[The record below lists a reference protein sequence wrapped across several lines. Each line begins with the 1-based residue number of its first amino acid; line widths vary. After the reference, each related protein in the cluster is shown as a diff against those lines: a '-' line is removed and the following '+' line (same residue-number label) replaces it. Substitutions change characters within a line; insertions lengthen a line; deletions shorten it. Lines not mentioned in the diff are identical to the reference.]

1 MLGASGTAD
10 KENVPP
16 GSPPYRF
23 NYFTWQ
29 ITGKLLE
36 NNCTEGLRR
45 GRITIGGEIMAKFTT
60 GDPRIN
66 RGGAP
71 TQQARVQ
78 EWYKQH
84 PGGSV
89 SACAR
94 ELNISRPTA
103 RRWMPAE
110 QRQTQQPKAAHVP
123 AAQTRQRSTTE
134 EILNIL
140 QQPGKIRQI
149 VDVLR
154 RPR

>member
-1 MLGASGTAD
+1 MT
-10 KENVPP
+10 
-16 GSPPYRF
+16 RF
-23 NYFTWQ
+23 
-29 ITGKLLE
+29 
-36 NNCTEGLRR
+36 TE
-45 GRITIGGEIMAKFTT
+45 

-66 RGGAP
+66 RAGAP

-78 EWYKQH
+78 EWYQQH

-94 ELNISRPTA
+94 ELGVSRPTA

-110 QRQTQQPKAAHVP
+110 QRQTQQPEAAIQ
-123 AAQTRQRSTTE
+123 AAQTRQRSTAE
-134 EILNIL
+134 EIRDIL
-140 QQPGKIRQI
+140 QQPGKLRQI

>member
-1 MLGASGTAD
+1 
-10 KENVPP
+10 
-16 GSPPYRF
+16 
-23 NYFTWQ
+23 
-29 ITGKLLE
+29 
-36 NNCTEGLRR
+36 
-45 GRITIGGEIMAKFTT
+45 MAKFTT

-78 EWYKQH
+78 EWCKQH

-110 QRQTQQPKAAHVP
+110 QRQAQQPEAARIPV
-123 AAQTRQRSTTE
+123 AQTPRQRSTTD
-134 EILNIL
+134 EIRHIL

-154 RPR
+154 KKT

>member
-1 MLGASGTAD
+1 MT
-10 KENVPP
+10 
-16 GSPPYRF
+16 
-23 NYFTWQ
+23 
-29 ITGKLLE
+29 
-36 NNCTEGLRR
+36 
-45 GRITIGGEIMAKFTT
+45 KFIE

-66 RGGAP
+66 RAGAP

-78 EWYKQH
+78 AWCQEH

-94 ELNISRPTA
+94 ELGISRPTA

-110 QRQTQQPKAAHVP
+110 QRQTQQPKAAIQ
-123 AAQTRQRSTTE
+123 AAQTTQQRSTAE
-134 EILNIL
+134 EILDIL

-154 RPR
+154 KRT

>member
-1 MLGASGTAD
+1 MT
-10 KENVPP
+10 
-16 GSPPYRF
+16 RF
-23 NYFTWQ
+23 AN
-29 ITGKLLE
+29 
-36 NNCTEGLRR
+36 
-45 GRITIGGEIMAKFTT
+45 

-66 RGGAP
+66 RAGAP

-78 EWYKQH
+78 AWCQEH

-94 ELNISRPTA
+94 ELGISRPTA
-103 RRWMPAE
+103 RRWMPTE
-110 QRQTQQPKAAHVP
+110 QRQAQQPLAAHIP
-123 AAQTRQRSTTE
+123 AAQPTRQRSTTE
-134 EILNIL
+134 EILDIL

>member
-1 MLGASGTAD
+1 MT
-10 KENVPP
+10 
-16 GSPPYRF
+16 RF
-23 NYFTWQ
+23 
-29 ITGKLLE
+29 
-36 NNCTEGLRR
+36 TE
-45 GRITIGGEIMAKFTT
+45 

-66 RGGAP
+66 RTGAP

-78 EWYKQH
+78 AWYQEH

-94 ELNISRPTA
+94 ELGISRPTA

-110 QRQTQQPKAAHVP
+110 QRQAQQPTAAHVP

-134 EILNIL
+134 EILDIL

-149 VDVLR
+149 AAVLR
-154 RPR
+154 KRK

>member
-1 MLGASGTAD
+1 MT
-10 KENVPP
+10 
-16 GSPPYRF
+16 RF
-23 NYFTWQ
+23 
-29 ITGKLLE
+29 
-36 NNCTEGLRR
+36 TE
-45 GRITIGGEIMAKFTT
+45 

-66 RGGAP
+66 RTGAP

-78 EWYKQH
+78 AWYQEH

-94 ELNISRPTA
+94 ELAISRPTA

-149 VDVLR
+149 AAVLR
-154 RPR
+154 KRK

>member
-1 MLGASGTAD
+1 MT
-10 KENVPP
+10 
-16 GSPPYRF
+16 RF
-23 NYFTWQ
+23 
-29 ITGKLLE
+29 
-36 NNCTEGLRR
+36 TE
-45 GRITIGGEIMAKFTT
+45 

-78 EWYKQH
+78 EWCKQH

-110 QRQTQQPKAAHVP
+110 QRQTQQPKAAIQ
-123 AAQTRQRSTTE
+123 AAQTPRQRSTTD
-134 EILNIL
+134 EIRHIL

-154 RPR
+154 KRT

>member
-1 MLGASGTAD
+1 
-10 KENVPP
+10 
-16 GSPPYRF
+16 
-23 NYFTWQ
+23 
-29 ITGKLLE
+29 
-36 NNCTEGLRR
+36 
-45 GRITIGGEIMAKFTT
+45 MAKFTT

-78 EWYKQH
+78 EWCQEH

-94 ELNISRPTA
+94 ALGISRPTA
-103 RRWMPAE
+103 RRWMSAE
-110 QRQTQQPKAAHVP
+110 QRQAQQQPEAAHVP
-123 AAQTRQRSTTE
+123 AEQTRQRSTTE
-134 EILNIL
+134 EIQRIL

>member
-1 MLGASGTAD
+1 MT
-10 KENVPP
+10 
-16 GSPPYRF
+16 RF
-23 NYFTWQ
+23 
-29 ITGKLLE
+29 
-36 NNCTEGLRR
+36 TE
-45 GRITIGGEIMAKFTT
+45 

-66 RGGAP
+66 RAGAP

-78 EWYKQH
+78 EWYQQH

-110 QRQTQQPKAAHVP
+110 QRQTQQPEAARIP
-123 AAQTRQRSTTE
+123 AAQTRQRSTTD
-134 EILNIL
+134 EIRHIL

-149 VDVLR
+149 VNVLR
-154 RPR
+154 KRT

>member
-1 MLGASGTAD
+1 M
-10 KENVPP
+10 PP
-16 GSPPYRF
+16 AQQTRRMCHRAAPPYRF

-36 NNCTEGLRR
+36 NNWTEGLRR

-78 EWYKQH
+78 EWYRQH

>member
-1 MLGASGTAD
+1 MT
-10 KENVPP
+10 
-16 GSPPYRF
+16 RF
-23 NYFTWQ
+23 
-29 ITGKLLE
+29 
-36 NNCTEGLRR
+36 TE
-45 GRITIGGEIMAKFTT
+45 

-66 RGGAP
+66 RAGAP

-78 EWYKQH
+78 EWYRQH

-103 RRWMPAE
+103 RRWMPVE
-110 QRQTQQPKAAHVP
+110 QRQTQQPEAAIQ
-123 AAQTRQRSTTE
+123 AAQSTRQRSTAE
-134 EILNIL
+134 EIRSIL
-140 QQPGKIRQI
+140 QQPGKLRQI

>member
-1 MLGASGTAD
+1 MT
-10 KENVPP
+10 
-16 GSPPYRF
+16 RF
-23 NYFTWQ
+23 
-29 ITGKLLE
+29 
-36 NNCTEGLRR
+36 TE
-45 GRITIGGEIMAKFTT
+45 

-66 RGGAP
+66 RTGAP

-78 EWYKQH
+78 AWYQEH

-94 ELNISRPTA
+94 ALGISRPTA

-110 QRQTQQPKAAHVP
+110 QRQTQQPKAAIQ
-123 AAQTRQRSTTE
+123 AAQTTQQRSTTE

>member
-1 MLGASGTAD
+1 MT
-10 KENVPP
+10 
-16 GSPPYRF
+16 RF
-23 NYFTWQ
+23 
-29 ITGKLLE
+29 
-36 NNCTEGLRR
+36 TE
-45 GRITIGGEIMAKFTT
+45 

-78 EWYKQH
+78 EWYRQH

-94 ELNISRPTA
+94 ELDISRPTA

-110 QRQTQQPKAAHVP
+110 QRQTQQPKAA
-123 AAQTRQRSTTE
+123 QTPRQRSTTE
-134 EILNIL
+134 EIRDIL

-149 VDVLR
+149 AAVLR
-154 RPR
+154 KRK